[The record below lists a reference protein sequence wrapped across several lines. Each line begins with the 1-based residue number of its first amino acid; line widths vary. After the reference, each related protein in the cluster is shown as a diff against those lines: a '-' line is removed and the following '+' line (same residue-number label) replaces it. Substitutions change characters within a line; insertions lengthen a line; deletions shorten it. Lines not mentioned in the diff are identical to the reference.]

1 MVPYHPSIHFLSVPG
16 DFWDRSSTLY
26 LQLPRHITFKRK
38 SQKTQ
43 KHIDIVFKMGYNS
56 KNQTEEVTMKT
67 QTTIRVEETSY
78 HQAKEILSQMGLNY
92 SQAISVFNN
101 MIVLNKGLPFE
112 LKIPNEETRQAL
124 HELETRQG
132 KSFKN
137 VDALFED
144 LDA

>member
-1 MVPYHPSIHFLSVPG
+1 
-16 DFWDRSSTLY
+16 
-26 LQLPRHITFKRK
+26 
-38 SQKTQ
+38 
-43 KHIDIVFKMGYNS
+43 
-56 KNQTEEVTMKT
+56 MKT

-112 LKIPNEETRQAL
+112 LKIPNDTTKLAL
-124 HELETRQG
+124 CELETKKG

-137 VDALFED
+137 VDELFDE
-144 LDA
+144 LDS